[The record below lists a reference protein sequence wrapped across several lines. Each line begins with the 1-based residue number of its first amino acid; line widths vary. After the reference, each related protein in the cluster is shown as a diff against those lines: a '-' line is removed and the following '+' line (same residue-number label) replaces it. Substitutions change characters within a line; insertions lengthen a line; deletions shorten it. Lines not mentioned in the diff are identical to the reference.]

1 MPYLSELIGRS
12 VTDVNGELVGR
23 LEDIVA
29 ISHGDLPHPIVV
41 ALVVKQAG
49 GSLAIPFSEV
59 AVLIAPAIVL
69 KVDMQHVVPYPGGDQ
84 DLFLVRDVLDKQ
96 IIDTNGIRVVRVNDL
111 ELARVNG
118 HFYVA
123 NVDISGL
130 GLMRRLGFA
139 GPLERVAGRFGRK
152 VSSNPIPWDDV
163 ELLPGDQ
170 PLRLKVPSDK
180 ITELHPADLAEILS
194 DMSRAESSKFL
205 ESLDIETV
213 ADALEEVEPDF
224 QASLVEAMPDEKIAD
239 LLEEMAPDEAA
250 DLLAELP
257 EDRSQ
262 ELLSLMDVDEAEDVR
277 KLLAYPE
284 DSAGGIMTTEFI
296 AIPPDLNAGQAITY
310 LRANADEAETI
321 FYIYVVDSEDHLV
334 GVFSLQDLVLA
345 APETPVDEFM
355 HHRLVNVNVRDSQ
368 SEVAQAI
375 SKYNLLAIPVVDGE
389 RRLQGIVTADDALD
403 KIIPTAWKKRL
414 PRMYR
419 Q

>member
-1 MPYLSELIGRS
+1 
-12 VTDVNGELVGR
+12 
-23 LEDIVA
+23 
-29 ISHGDLPHPIVV
+29 
-41 ALVVKQAG
+41 
-49 GSLAIPFSEV
+49 
-59 AVLIAPAIVL
+59 
-69 KVDMQHVVPYPGGDQ
+69 
-84 DLFLVRDVLDKQ
+84 LDKQ

-355 HHRLVNVNVRDSQ
+355 HHRLVSVNVRDSQ